1 MNSRIKAVVLAAAVA
16 MGMLV
21 GQPIAS
27 AAPVVTH
34 LQLAHAPEA
43 GPGVISTPVDYVDLL
58 LWTIDG
64 VSGGDGGGGGG
75 TYQMFPGVHVVS
87 VVVRDPLSYAVDGQ
101 TVWTVTVTSDS
112 AVQPVTTPT
121 ARRALLPGSPSRIV
135 RRHASLRTAIHSRPR
150 YHR

>member
-1 MNSRIKAVVLAAAVA
+1 MNARIKAVVLTAAVA
-16 MGMLV
+16 LGMLTA
-21 GQPIAS
+21 QPLAS

-87 VVVRDPLSYAVDGQ
+87 VVVRDPLSYAIDGQ
-101 TVWTVTVTSDS
+101 TVWTLTVTSTS
-112 AVQPVTTPT
+112 AVQPVTPT
-121 ARRALLPGSPSRIV
+121 ARRAILPVSPSRIV
-135 RRHASLRTAIHSRPR
+135 RRHALPRMAIHSRVR